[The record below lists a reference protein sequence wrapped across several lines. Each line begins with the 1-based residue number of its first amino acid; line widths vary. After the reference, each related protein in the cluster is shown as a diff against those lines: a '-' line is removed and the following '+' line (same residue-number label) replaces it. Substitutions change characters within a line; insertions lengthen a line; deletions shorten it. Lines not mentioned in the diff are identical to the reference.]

1 MSTITLDELIQQ
13 GKELKPA
20 LRNVQGVGG
29 FSWYEWSS
37 DEHQESYSSWKN
49 TCKRFLA
56 GNFQND
62 ISHND
67 FEKAIKQF
75 EEGEKYPEDFQEII
89 GVLQGYKSIPSIIK
103 INSNSSNTNS
113 NKNSVNVHVNNNNS
127 NSQQQSQEQKLAFD
141 LFISAIDDELTGKQ
155 RKELKAY
162 LEESKELPEA
172 ERKQGIVEKL
182 KSFGKDLGLN
192 ILANIITNP
201 SIWGGL

>member
-1 MSTITLDELIQQ
+1 M
-13 GKELKPA
+13 
-20 LRNVQGVGG
+20 
-29 FSWYEWSS
+29 
-37 DEHQESYSSWKN
+37 
-49 TCKRFLA
+49 
-56 GNFQND
+56 
-62 ISHND
+62 
-67 FEKAIKQF
+67 
-75 EEGEKYPEDFQEII
+75 
-89 GVLQGYKSIPSIIK
+89 QGYKSIPSIIK

-127 NSQQQSQEQKLAFD
+127 NSQQQSQEQKLTFD

-155 RKELKAY
+155 RKELKDY